1 MVMISLYLLVSGQ
14 VRPSSIWLHGI
25 LFMDV
30 LFIQTYYNVITNYM
44 WMNINTIS
52 RQTHFRK

>member
-1 MVMISLYLLVSGQ
+1 MISLYLLVSGQ

-25 LFMDV
+25 LFMYV